1 CDLSHP
7 VPPRSLHPVTLPLH
21 SFPTRRSSDL
31 SLDEPVETDDD
42 LIPREVED
50 WGPTPEQRYA
60 QAELNE
66 ILTQVINELD
76 PSFRVVFLL
85 RDIEELST
93 EETAELLGIS
103 VPAVKSRLL
112 RARLKLRQKLN
123 KFFKRN

>member
-1 CDLSHP
+1 MIRR
-7 VPPRSLHPVTLPLH
+7 PPRSTL
-21 SFPTRRSSDL
+21 FPYTTLFRSNQV

-60 QAELNE
+60 QAELSE

-76 PSFRVVFLL
+76 PTFRVVFLL
-85 RDIEELST
+85 RDVEELST
-93 EETAELLGIS
+93 EETAELLGLS
-103 VPAVKSRLL
+103 VSAVKSRLL

-123 KFFKRN
+123 KFFKRSEVN